1 MTNHHSATLLQLQEA
16 LVPHVQSLGH
26 VPWKT
31 YRAFKNQ
38 VREAEEPFRFVD
50 GELIEAFLDL
60 APELQGEVMG
70 KVVGGIKAVHKD
82 VKGVDDDVG
91 WVKNLVEQ
99 LRRLH

>member
-1 MTNHHSATLLQLQEA
+1 MTNYHSANLLQLQEA
-16 LVPHVQSLGH
+16 LVPYVQSLGH

-38 VREAEEPFRFVD
+38 VREAEEPFRVVD

-60 APELQGEVMG
+60 SPELQQEVADKAIG
-70 KVVGGIKAVHKD
+70 LIKAVD
-82 VKGVDDDVG
+82 QENKGTDYDLG

>member
-1 MTNHHSATLLQLQEA
+1 M
-16 LVPHVQSLGH
+16 QSLGH

-60 APELQGEVMG
+60 KPELQQE
-70 KVVGGIKAVHKD
+70 VVGKAVGLIKAVDKD
-82 VKGVDDDVG
+82 VKGVNDDIG
-91 WVKNLVEQ
+91 WVRNLVEQ